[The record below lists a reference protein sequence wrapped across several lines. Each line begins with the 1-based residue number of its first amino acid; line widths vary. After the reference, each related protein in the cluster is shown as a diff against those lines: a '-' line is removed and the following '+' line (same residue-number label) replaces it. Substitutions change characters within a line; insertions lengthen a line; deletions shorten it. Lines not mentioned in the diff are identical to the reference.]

1 MHTQNLHLY
10 EPHIFDIEENT
21 FELKYCLKLV
31 WCFKFWIDNFLR
43 NSIKS
48 SSLIN
53 IYGYCFLC
61 LSVTNF
67 ICKLNIADNK
77 PKSRNLTSVTQVIH
91 GKGPVEAQ
99 CFCFQTCWYLILN
112 SDRKT
117 CTSVVQIMMLLCK
130 NAWSQFQSNTHTD
143 AQIIRKKR
151 FLILKKM
158 VIHTHRMEMRRNT
171 YRMRQQLAWYYTVF
185 FWCSILSV
193 SYFNRYIDWLAT
205 SKMLLYLMTLRTVH

>member
-1 MHTQNLHLY
+1 MNQY
-10 EPHIFDIEENT
+10 IFEMEENT
-21 FELKYCLKLV
+21 YWTQILPKISVMFQILNRQFFKNFHKI
-31 WCFKFWIDNFLR
+31 FKFGQHFR
-43 NSIKS
+43 
-48 SSLIN
+48 
-53 IYGYCFLC
+53 YCFLC

-130 NAWSQFQSNTHTD
+130 NAWSQYQSNTHTD
-143 AQIIRKKR
+143 AQIIRKNR

-158 VIHTHRMEMRRNT
+158 VIHTHRTEIRRNT
-171 YRMRQQLAWYYTVF
+171 YRMRQQLAWYSTVF
-185 FWCSILSV
+185 FCAVFYQWVI
-193 SYFNRYIDWLAT
+193 
-205 SKMLLYLMTLRTVH
+205 

>member
-1 MHTQNLHLY
+1 MN
-10 EPHIFDIEENT
+10 HIFLTSRKIHI
-21 FELKYCLKLV
+21 ELKYCLKLV

-67 ICKLNIADNK
+67 IYKLNIADNK

-91 GKGPVEAQ
+91 GKGPVEAW

-143 AQIIRKKR
+143 AQIIQKSVFWFLKRWLFTLTVRKYWET
-151 FLILKKM
+151 LIVWGNSLPGT
-158 VIHTHRMEMRRNT
+158 I
-171 YRMRQQLAWYYTVF
+171 QFSFAQ
-185 FWCSILSV
+185 
-193 SYFNRYIDWLAT
+193 YFISELF
-205 SKMLLYLMTLRTVH
+205 